1 MITVKKLFKKFSSG
15 ETELTALKDVTF
27 EVPEGQFV
35 AITGRS
41 GAGKSTLLYQLS
53 LLDIATSGE
62 IIVDGQNIAEF
73 TNQQRV
79 LYRRDNFGFIFQDYA
94 LLPTLTATENVILP
108 LLMQGLDKQTA
119 EKKAYEALDRV
130 ELSDKYM
137 NLPSQL
143 SGGQQ
148 QRVSIARSIVHQPKI
163 LFADEPTANLDTHSS
178 QTVLD
183 IFKKLNKES
192 QLTIVMV
199 THESEYAEIAH
210 RRIEL
215 RDGSIIADK
224 IQRKK

>member
-1 MITVKKLFKKFSSG
+1 MITVKKLTKKFNTG
-15 ETELTALKDVTF
+15 EIELVALKDISF
-27 EVPEGQFV
+27 EVPVGQFL

-53 LLDIATSGE
+53 LLDIATNGE
-62 IIVDGQNIAEF
+62 IIVEGQNISNF
-73 TNQQRV
+73 TNQERV

-94 LLPTLTATENVILP
+94 LLPTLTATENVMLP
-108 LLMQGLDKQTA
+108 LLMQGIDKQTA
-119 EKKAYEALDRV
+119 EKKAHDALNHV
-130 ELSDKYM
+130 ELSDKYS

-163 LFADEPTANLDTHSS
+163 LFADEPTANLDTYSS

-183 IFKKLNKES
+183 IFRKLNKETK
-192 QLTIVMV
+192 LTIVMV
-199 THESEYAEIAH
+199 THESDYAEIAH

-215 RDGSIIADK
+215 RDGAIISDK
-224 IQRKK
+224 MQRKK